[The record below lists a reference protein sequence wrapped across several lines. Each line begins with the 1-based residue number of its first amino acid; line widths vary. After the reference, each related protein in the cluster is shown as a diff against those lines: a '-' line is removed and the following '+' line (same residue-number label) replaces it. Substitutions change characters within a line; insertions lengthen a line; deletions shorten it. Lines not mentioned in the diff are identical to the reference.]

1 MRVFLLLI
9 KLVLFL
15 LLLAFAVKNSDTV
28 VLRYLLGLEWRA
40 PLSLILLT
48 VFAIG
53 VLTGLLGCAW
63 QRFGTRKGTSDP
75 RAGTV

>member
-1 MRVFLLLI
+1 MRVLFLLL

-40 PLSLILLT
+40 PLSLILLS
-48 VFAIG
+48 VFAVG

-63 QRFGTRKGTSDP
+63 QRFGLRKAPRDP
-75 RAGTV
+75 RAGAA